1 MAGLS
6 QGSSPGECP
15 SCLPRA
21 STRGACCTTAG
32 LLLIDGV
39 GGAVIQQRRISG
51 FSHQPGQGR
60 GSPEPPK
67 AFLELMAGCAACSVQ
82 QPGWGRTKLRR
93 STPLHWEI
101 SQNTQAAP
109 AVLSK
114 RLLHVTPCP
123 ISEGLPYHSA
133 QEWARVQV
141 TQVRSLFLTFTA
153 FVTRSKLLHLSAL
166 PTCKMRTISPA
177 PPRG

>member
-1 MAGLS
+1 MHNSSHLWRNGSETQGTECLAAKSLQSCLTLCDPIDSHRWRGLS

-21 STRGACCTTAG
+21 STRGACYTTAG

-67 AFLELMAGCAACSVQ
+67 AFLELVAGCAACSVR
-82 QPGWGRTKLRR
+82 QPGWGRTKLRQ
-93 STPLHWEI
+93 STPCIGRYLKTHKPPRPFYP
-101 SQNTQAAP
+101 SGSCMGRPVPFQKDC
-109 AVLSK
+109 L
-114 RLLHVTPCP
+114 
-123 ISEGLPYHSA
+123 
-133 QEWARVQV
+133 
-141 TQVRSLFLTFTA
+141 
-153 FVTRSKLLHLSAL
+153 VTRRRSGPGS
-166 PTCKMRTISPA
+166 R
-177 PPRG
+177 